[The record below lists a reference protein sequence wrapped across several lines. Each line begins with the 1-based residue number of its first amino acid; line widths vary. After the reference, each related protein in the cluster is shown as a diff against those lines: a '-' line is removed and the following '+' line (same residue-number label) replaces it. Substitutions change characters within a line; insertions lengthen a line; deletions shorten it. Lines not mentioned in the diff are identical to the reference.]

1 MFKKIFAVILF
12 AVIFFCGRNNFASA
26 KDVYVGNEKN
36 GDPVY
41 LMTDSIEKE
50 KLHYSEDWKK
60 WSYQYNITFK
70 SVDPKYGALF
80 FGYTIT
86 RDFDEPPMYKDQNG
100 KWQPIDFDG
109 NYLNEDPNV
118 YRAKILN
125 RAYKYLY
132 DNGYI

>member
-1 MFKKIFAVILF
+1 MKKFFEIILLAVVMVFL
-12 AVIFFCGRNNFASA
+12 NSNQASA
-26 KDVYVGNEKN
+26 KDIYVGSEKD

-70 SVDPKYGALF
+70 SVKTNYGALF

-86 RDFDEPPMYKDQNG
+86 CDFDGPPMYKDQNG

-109 NYLNEDPNV
+109 NYLNNDPDV
-118 YRAKILN
+118 YRAEILN
-125 RAYKYLY
+125 SAYKYLC